1 MPGTLAYNP
10 LVFANPSR
18 RTAPTGSRGNT
29 YSAQRLRLVL
39 ILLTA
44 ITLPVVIGSSVLI
57 YYYLRFSVMVD
68 RRLQGERWMTPAR
81 IYGRPAVLKVGT
93 VLGLPDVVKILNGLK
108 YEEKPDLPA
117 AAGEFAA
124 GNKTITFIP
133 RGTGTGGEAVTITI
147 GEGKIREMRGLTTKK
162 AYASLTLEPQLI
174 TYVFDESREKKR
186 IVRYEECPEHLI
198 QAVLAIEDR
207 RFFSHP
213 GLDPVRIVGAAVR
226 NVRAESYIQGG
237 STITQQLVKNFFL
250 TPERTFRRK
259 AQEAL
264 LAFVLE
270 RRAQKQ
276 DILELY
282 LNEIYLGQVGSF
294 GISGVGEAARMYFA
308 KDVGNLTLAESA
320 LLAGMIQSPNP
331 LNPYRHAQRATDRR
345 NQVIRAMRDAGF
357 IDDAA
362 VKAALAQ
369 PLKVENATVDAAD
382 APYFIDLVRQQLAE
396 RYDPKDLA
404 TQNLAIYTSLDLP
417 LQSLAQNILS
427 QGLARLDKSIKRK
440 NHPPLQGALIA
451 IEPSTGAVVALVG
464 GRDYSSSQYNRATQA
479 KRQPGSTFKPFV
491 FLAAFE
497 ATFEDPALPPIT
509 PATIVEDAPTV
520 FFFER
525 QEYTP
530 QNYEGSYKG
539 YTTLR
544 QALAHSL
551 NVATVKVAEMVG
563 YDRIADLWNKKLG
576 MGDSVKPY
584 PAIAL
589 GSFEATPLELATAYN
604 VLANGGLKV
613 PPLTVVSVMDERN
626 VALEQHKP
634 APQRVARPESTF
646 LVVNM
651 MRSVLNNGT
660 AAGARSM
667 GFSADA
673 AGKTG
678 TTNDMR
684 DAWFAG
690 FTPDLLCVVW
700 VGFDDNTPINLSGA
714 RAALPMW
721 VEFMKGAQAGARGQR
736 FSVPSQNVVFLDI
749 DRQTGLLATPSCPV
763 TISESFVAGTEPQ
776 EYCSWHST
784 VPADPYAPLPVPSPS
799 PF

>member
-1 MPGTLAYNP
+1 M
-10 LVFANPSR
+10 
-18 RTAPTGSRGNT
+18 APTGSRGNT

-44 ITLPVVIGSSVLI
+44 VTLPVVIGSSVLI

-68 RRLQGERWMTPAR
+68 RRLQGERWMVPAR
-81 IYGRPAVLKVGT
+81 LYGRPAVFKVGT
-93 VLGLPDVVKILNGLK
+93 VLDVTDVAKILNGLK
-108 YEEKPDLPA
+108 YEETSDIPTSP
-117 AAGEFAA
+117 GEFAV
-124 GNKTITFIP
+124 GHKTVTFVP
-133 RGTGTGGEAVTITI
+133 RGTASGGEAVVITVEK
-147 GEGKIREMRGLTTKK
+147 GQIREMRGLSTKK

-207 RFFSHP
+207 RFFGHP
-213 GLDPVRIVGAAVR
+213 GLDPVRIVGAAVK

-259 AQEAL
+259 SQEAL

-294 GISGVGEAARMYFA
+294 GISGVGEASRMYFH
-308 KDVGNLTLAESA
+308 KDVGNLTLPESA

-331 LNPYRHAQRATDRR
+331 YNPYRHPQRATERR
-345 NQVIRAMRDAGF
+345 NVVLRAMQEAGF
-357 IDDAA
+357 IDAA
-362 VKAALAQ
+362 TAKEAAAQ
-369 PLKVENATVDAAD
+369 PLKVENATLDAAD
-382 APYFIDLVRQQLAE
+382 APYFVDLVRQQLAE
-396 RYDPKDLA
+396 RYDQKDLA
-404 TQNLAIYTSLDLP
+404 TQNLAVYTSLDLP
-417 LQSLAQNILS
+417 LQSLAQNVLS
-427 QGLARLDKSIKRK
+427 QGLARLDKVVKRK
-440 NHPPLQGALIA
+440 NHPPVQGALIA

-491 FLAAFE
+491 YLAAFE
-497 ATFEDPALPPIT
+497 ATFDDPALPPIT
-509 PATIVEDAPTV
+509 PATIVEDAPAV

-530 QNYEGSYKG
+530 QNYEGTYKG
-539 YTTLR
+539 YVTLR

-563 YDRIADLWNKKLG
+563 YDRVADLWNKKLG
-576 MGDSVKPY
+576 MGNTAKPY

-589 GSFEATPLELATAYN
+589 GSFEATPFEIATAYN

-613 PPLTVVSVMDERN
+613 PPLTVVSVVDERN
-626 VALEQHKP
+626 VALEQHAG
-634 APQRVARPESTF
+634 APPRVARPESTF

-660 AAGARSM
+660 AFAARGAM
-667 GFSADA
+667 GFTADA

-690 FTPDLLCVVW
+690 FSPDLLCVVW
-700 VGFDDNTPINLSGA
+700 VGFDDNTPLNLSGA
-714 RAALPMW
+714 RAALPIW

-736 FSVPSQNVVFLDI
+736 FAVPSSNVVFLDI
-749 DRQTGLLATPSCPV
+749 DRQTGLLATPSCPIV
-763 TISESFVAGTEPQ
+763 IPESFVAGTEPQ
-776 EYCSWHST
+776 EYCSWHSGG
-784 VPADPYAPLPVPSPS
+784 VDPNAPHPAPSPTS
-799 PF
+799 FN